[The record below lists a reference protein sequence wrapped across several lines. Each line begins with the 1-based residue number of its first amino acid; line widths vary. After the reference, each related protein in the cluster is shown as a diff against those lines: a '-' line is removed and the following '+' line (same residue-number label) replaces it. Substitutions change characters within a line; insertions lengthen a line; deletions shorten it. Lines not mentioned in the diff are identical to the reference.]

1 MISRTLLDQQ
11 KKKLNLKSASGLIFF
26 LDFFGK
32 ILILGLAKIYIYET
46 TFDCSSLMGNF
57 VFMQQVRALLV

>member
-11 KKKLNLKSASGLIFF
+11 KKKLNLNSESGLIFF

-32 ILILGLAKIYIYET
+32 ILILGVTKIHIYET
-46 TFDCSSLMGNF
+46 VFDCGSLMGNV
-57 VFMQQVRALLV
+57 VFMQ

>member
-1 MISRTLLDQQ
+1 MIKRALIDNQ
-11 KKKLNLKSASGLIFF
+11 KKEIKSEIGVRFNFF

-32 ILILGLAKIYIYET
+32 ILILGVAKIYIYET

-57 VFMQQVRALLV
+57 VFMQQV